1 MSVQHKIT
9 GIAIILFHLISCK
22 SDIITY
28 SFRGYEDLKATPYI
42 VDIPDDNWV
51 PYQLCLIDSLLLLQ
65 DEDESSFHL
74 FNLRNKKHVT
84 AFGEKEGPGSLVDPE
99 CYCQSFIAADSTYL
113 VVTENPKN
121 KLDIVSLSHLISAN
135 ELLIKEVPIPDIYLP
150 KSMYLVDGNKIVG
163 AAGGDGV
170 FFNYDIA
177 ENQVTYSPE
186 KPQIEKHYPLYIQDF
201 IYTGV
206 SAFDSENGLVF
217 IAFVLFNRIDV
228 YSVNSGFI
236 RSIYFENKKTIEPVI
251 KDGFPASTNIQYF
264 RNIKARNGLLYLQYH
279 GKEISKISDSEETY
293 IHIIDYYGKAIRAI
307 RFEGHVL
314 DFDVDNRGAA
324 IYATIDTDS
333 LQNIIKVDL
342 RK

>member
-1 MSVQHKIT
+1 MSIQKRTIV
-9 GIAIILFHLISCK
+9 IIVLFFHLVSCK

-28 SFRGYEDLKATPYI
+28 SFRGYEDLKTTPYI

-51 PYQLCLIDSLLLLQ
+51 PFQLCIIDSLLLLQ

-74 FNLRNKKHVT
+74 FNLHNRKHIT

-99 CYCQSFIAADSTYL
+99 CFCQSFIAADSTYL
-113 VVTENPKN
+113 IITENPKN
-121 KLDIVSLSHLISAN
+121 RLDIVNLSHLISAN
-135 ELLIKEVPIPDIYLP
+135 ELLMKEVPVPDIYLP
-150 KSMYLVDGNKIVG
+150 KSMYFVDENKIVG
-163 AAGGDGV
+163 VAGGAGV
-170 FFNYDIA
+170 FFNYDVV
-177 ENQVTYSPE
+177 ENKVTYSPE

-206 SAFDSENGLVF
+206 STFDIESGLVF

-228 YSVNSGFI
+228 YSAENGFV
-236 RSIYFENKKTIEPVI
+236 RSIYFDKKKTIEPVI
-251 KDGFPASTNIQYF
+251 KDGFPAPTNIQYF

-279 GKEISKISDSEETY
+279 GKEVSELSNSEETI
-293 IHIIDYYGKAIRAI
+293 IHVIDYNGKAIRAI

-314 DFDVDNRGAA
+314 DFDVGNGGSAL
-324 IYATIDTDS
+324 YATIDTDS